1 MRFVRRQ
8 AAREDGCN
16 MKRIKL
22 EICNGLMDA
31 AITRML
37 EHTEGFSVIRGA
49 AVPADV
55 LLMESAYDPGFTL
68 DDCLARAKQLHNSC
82 PECKVI
88 LLCDEN
94 SAPEG
99 IQHGVHSVAA
109 GTDIVQPGGNGN
121 TFTIEAHGDIAHGGI
136 SAVAL

>member
-1 MRFVRRQ
+1 
-8 AAREDGCN
+8 

-22 EICNGLMDA
+22 EICNGLMAA

-49 AVPADV
+49 SLPADV
-55 LLMESAYDPGFTL
+55 LLMETAFDPGFTL
-68 DDCLARAKQLHNSC
+68 CECLTKAKLLRSRS

-94 SAPEG
+94 SAPELARQVVQAKKDG
-99 IQHGVHSVAA
+99 RIDDFVYSSVSESYLTALL
-109 GTDIVQPGGNGN
+109 
-121 TFTIEAHGDIAHGGI
+121 
-136 SAVAL
+136 SAL

>member
-1 MRFVRRQ
+1 MRFVRCA
-8 AAREDGCN
+8 AAREDGCG

-22 EICNGLMDA
+22 DICNGLMDA

-49 AVPADV
+49 ALPADV

-68 DDCLARAKQLHNSC
+68 GDCLTRAKLLRSRC

-88 LLCDEN
+88 VLCDEN
-94 SAPEG
+94 SAPEIARQVVQAKKDG
-99 IQHGVHSVAA
+99 RIDDFVYSSVSESYLTALL
-109 GTDIVQPGGNGN
+109 
-121 TFTIEAHGDIAHGGI
+121 
-136 SAVAL
+136 SAL

>member
-22 EICNGLMDA
+22 EICNGLMAA

-49 AVPADV
+49 SLPADV
-55 LLMESAYDPGFTL
+55 LLMETAYDPGFTL
-68 DDCLARAKQLHNSC
+68 GECLTKAKLLRSRS

-94 SAPEG
+94 SAPELARQVVQAKKDG
-99 IQHGVHSVAA
+99 RIDDFVYSSVSESYLTALL
-109 GTDIVQPGGNGN
+109 
-121 TFTIEAHGDIAHGGI
+121 
-136 SAVAL
+136 SAL